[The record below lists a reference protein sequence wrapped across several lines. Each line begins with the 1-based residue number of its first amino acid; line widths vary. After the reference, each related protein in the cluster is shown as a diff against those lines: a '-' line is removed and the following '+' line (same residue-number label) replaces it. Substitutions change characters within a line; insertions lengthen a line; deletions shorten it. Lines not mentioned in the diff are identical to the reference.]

1 MSSTTLGS
9 VQKISISYTH
19 LLTLLSFKAGLCR
32 RLSLDSAGC
41 LVRLQEKR
49 SKTRGEV
56 HHPVMLGVSG
66 LAHGSQLR
74 EQGFLQKGRCPRWLS
89 HPLLC
94 HEVRL
99 MKTSI
104 PWPSTSPSPMAQ
116 SFHLHGLLS
125 ASFWTLSEG
134 SQGPSVSPLHS
145 LHLPVITLPAPSSVQ
160 RAHAEECQQMSQRPR
175 LISDLAFS
183 PHPSLSA
190 CPLTLHTPAAF
201 VWGGDED
208 RWPKSVPAFPT

>member
-74 EQGFLQKGRCPRWLS
+74 EQGFLQKGRCPRRLS

-145 LHLPVITLPAPSSVQ
+145 LHLPVITLPAPKLSSEST
-160 RAHAEECQQMSQRPR
+160 RRGMPADESKATPHLRPGF
-175 LISDLAFS
+175 LS
-183 PHPSLSA
+183 PPLTVSMPTHPSHPSCL
-190 CPLTLHTPAAF
+190 CL
-201 VWGGDED
+201 G
-208 RWPKSVPAFPT
+208 R